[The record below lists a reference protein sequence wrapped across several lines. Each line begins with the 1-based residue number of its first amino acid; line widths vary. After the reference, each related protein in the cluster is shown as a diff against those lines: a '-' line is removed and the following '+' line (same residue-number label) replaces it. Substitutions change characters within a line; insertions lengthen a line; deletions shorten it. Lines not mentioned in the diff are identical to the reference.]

1 MTTKKKRVLKFMGIA
16 ALALVITLVVLVF
29 IIVRSLD
36 ADMLEKVLESR
47 LSRKVQIQTFKAGL
61 FSAVSG
67 IKAEQIVV
75 SNMWES
81 SRIRSELT
89 IPEDEVFM
97 RAGSFKF
104 EFSILPLL
112 KKQLKIQN
120 LILQAPEIRL
130 IQYADGS
137 LNISDLMR
145 PQQAAAEPMAAQ
157 DLPLSLHID
166 RIAVTNGTVMVE
178 DRSTGNR
185 FQVSEL
191 NVELF
196 DIQIDPQDLEN
207 SNSLQTKIEFSV
219 ESLFVQP
226 GGFAQKLN
234 AVFKAGGTIHPFD
247 PKTGE
252 PSPSFN
258 LRLESPSGLIQGSSL
273 LKQINSLPL
282 IEGYGLRFNLLDE
295 NLDWKEAVIDMSM
308 QNNVLAIR
316 EGKFHTGEYDL
327 LYHGSYNLASTEL
340 SADIE
345 LLLDPALNETA
356 KSIIRKQAG
365 AVIRADMKKYLS
377 EEDVAQVLVS
387 AMQNEKQQIQL
398 PLEIFGSLSKP
409 RVKLKGPRSDAL
421 TRAFT
426 QLVADRAKS
435 AGRNAVKE
443 NIKGAIKGLIKKK

>member
-1 MTTKKKRVLKFMGIA
+1 MPANKKKVLKFMGIA
-16 ALALVITLVVLVF
+16 ALALVIILVILVF
-29 IIVRSLD
+29 IIVRSLN
-36 ADMLEKVLESR
+36 ADMIEKVMESR

-67 IKAEQIVV
+67 IKAEQITV
-75 SNMWES
+75 SNVWEA
-81 SRIRSELT
+81 SRIRSEQI
-89 IPEDEVFM
+89 IPENEVFM
-97 RAGSFKF
+97 RAGSFRF
-104 EFSILPLL
+104 EFSIFPLL

-120 LILQAPEIRL
+120 LILEAPEIRL

-137 LNISDLMR
+137 LNISDLMQ
-145 PQQAAAEPMAAQ
+145 PQPTAAEPMAAQ
-157 DLPLSLHID
+157 DLPLSIHID

-185 FQVSEL
+185 FKVREL
-191 NVELF
+191 NVEIY

-207 SNSLQTKIEFSV
+207 FNSLQTKIGFIV
-219 ESLFVQP
+219 ESLFIQP
-226 GGFAQKLN
+226 GGFAQELN
-234 AVFKAGGTIHPFD
+234 AVFKAGGTIYPFD
-247 PKTGE
+247 SKTGD

-282 IEGYGLRFNLLDE
+282 IQGYGLRFNLLDE

-308 QNNVLAIR
+308 QNDVLAIR

-327 LYHGSYNLASTEL
+327 LYHGSYNLANNAL

-345 LLLDPALNETA
+345 LFLDPALNETA

-365 AVIRADMKKYLS
+365 AVIRTDLKKYLS
-377 EEDVAQVLVS
+377 EEDVAQALVS
-387 AMQNEKQQIQL
+387 AMQNEKQQIHL
-398 PLEIFGSLSKP
+398 PLEVSGSLSSPK
-409 RVKLKGPRSDAL
+409 VKLKGPRSGAL
-421 TRAFT
+421 TDAFT
-426 QLVADRAKS
+426 QLVAERARS